1 VTKDKRVGAI
11 ILAGGRS
18 ERLGRAKQLLPWNGR
33 TLVEAVVEEVC
44 RAERLAEVLL
54 VLRRDVAEALGKR
67 AGERLGCARIV
78 FPDETGE
85 GCAASYRSGLAALE
99 ESELDAVV
107 ILLADQPGVRVET
120 IERVIA
126 GWESSGAAIAVVR
139 YRGIR
144 WSSIV
149 RSLRNCDNCGVRRR
163 RGNWWIGIVSACAW
177 WRSRSQCRGTSTRGR
192 TTRRADGEGPDALLT
207 TYPL

>member
-1 VTKDKRVGAI
+1 VTRDKRVGAI

-44 RAERLAEVLL
+44 RAERLAEVLV

-139 YRGIR
+139 YRDRGGHPL
-144 WSSIV
+144 V
-149 RSLRNCDNCGVRRR
+149 FDRSLFAELRQLRGEKAAWKLVDRYREGVCVVEIEESMPGDIDTWEDYEASRR
-163 RGNWWIGIVSACAW
+163 RGV
-177 WRSRSQCRGTSTRGR
+177 
-192 TTRRADGEGPDALLT
+192 
-207 TYPL
+207 

>member
-1 VTKDKRVGAI
+1 MTREKRVGAI

-44 RAERLAEVLL
+44 RAGRLAAVA
-54 VLRRDVAEALGKR
+54 VVVRREVAEALGKR

-107 ILLADQPGVRVET
+107 ILLGDQPGMRAET

-126 GWESSGAAIAVVR
+126 GWERSGAAIAVAR
-139 YRGIR
+139 YR
-144 WSSIV
+144 
-149 RSLRNCDNCGVRRR
+149 
-163 RGNWWIGIVSACAW
+163 
-177 WRSRSQCRGTSTRGR
+177 
-192 TTRRADGEGPDALLT
+192 DGEGH
-207 TYPL
+207 PLVFDRTVFADLRELRGEKAAWKLVDRSRKRVYVVEIEESMPGDIDTWEDYEARRRSGA

>member
-1 VTKDKRVGAI
+1 VTRDKRVGAI

-139 YRGIR
+139 YRDREGHPL
-144 WSSIV
+144 V
-149 RSLRNCDNCGVRRR
+149 FDRSLFAELRQLRGEKAAWKLVDRYRERVCVVEIEESMPGDIDTWEDYEASRR
-163 RGNWWIGIVSACAW
+163 RGA
-177 WRSRSQCRGTSTRGR
+177 
-192 TTRRADGEGPDALLT
+192 
-207 TYPL
+207 

>member
-1 VTKDKRVGAI
+1 VTRDKRVGAI

-18 ERLGRAKQLLPWNGR
+18 ERLGRAKQMLPWNGR

-139 YRGIR
+139 YRDREGHPL
-144 WSSIV
+144 V
-149 RSLRNCDNCGVRRR
+149 FDRSLFTELRQLRGEKAAWKLVDRYREGVCVVEIEESMPGDIDTWEDYEASRR
-163 RGNWWIGIVSACAW
+163 RGA
-177 WRSRSQCRGTSTRGR
+177 
-192 TTRRADGEGPDALLT
+192 
-207 TYPL
+207 

>member
-1 VTKDKRVGAI
+1 MTREKRVGAI

-18 ERLGRAKQLLPWNGR
+18 ERLGRAKQLLPWNSR

-44 RAERLAEVLL
+44 RAGRLAVVAV
-54 VLRRDVAEALGKR
+54 VLRPEVAEALGKR

-107 ILLADQPGVRVET
+107 ILLGDQPGMRAET

-126 GWESSGAAIAVVR
+126 GWERSAAAIAVAR
-139 YRGIR
+139 YR
-144 WSSIV
+144 
-149 RSLRNCDNCGVRRR
+149 
-163 RGNWWIGIVSACAW
+163 
-177 WRSRSQCRGTSTRGR
+177 
-192 TTRRADGEGPDALLT
+192 DGEGH
-207 TYPL
+207 PLVFDRSLFAELRGLRGEKAAWKLVDRYRERVYVVEIEESMPGDIDTWEDYEARRQRGA

>member
-1 VTKDKRVGAI
+1 VTREKRVGAI

-44 RAERLAEVLL
+44 RAGRLAAVA
-54 VLRRDVAEALGKR
+54 VVVRREVAEALGKR

-107 ILLADQPGVRVET
+107 ILLGDQPGMRAET

-126 GWESSGAAIAVVR
+126 GWERSGAAIAVAR
-139 YRGIR
+139 YR
-144 WSSIV
+144 
-149 RSLRNCDNCGVRRR
+149 
-163 RGNWWIGIVSACAW
+163 
-177 WRSRSQCRGTSTRGR
+177 
-192 TTRRADGEGPDALLT
+192 DGEGH
-207 TYPL
+207 PLVFDRTVFADLRELRGEKAAWKLVDRSRERVYVVEIEESMPGDIDTWEDYEARRRSGA

>member
-1 VTKDKRVGAI
+1 VTREKRVGAI

-44 RAERLAEVLL
+44 RAGRLAAVAG
-54 VLRRDVAEALGKR
+54 VVRREVAEALGKR

-107 ILLADQPGVRVET
+107 ILLGDQPGMRAET

-126 GWESSGAAIAVVR
+126 GWERSGAAIAVAR
-139 YRGIR
+139 YR
-144 WSSIV
+144 
-149 RSLRNCDNCGVRRR
+149 
-163 RGNWWIGIVSACAW
+163 
-177 WRSRSQCRGTSTRGR
+177 
-192 TTRRADGEGPDALLT
+192 DGEGH
-207 TYPL
+207 PLVFDRTVFADLRELRGEKAAWKLVDRSRKRVYVVEIEESMPGDIDTWEDYEARRPSGA

>member
-1 VTKDKRVGAI
+1 VTREKRVGAI

-44 RAERLAEVLL
+44 RAGRLAAVA
-54 VLRRDVAEALGKR
+54 VVVRREVAEALGKR

-107 ILLADQPGVRVET
+107 ILLGDQPGMRAET

-126 GWESSGAAIAVVR
+126 GWERSGAAIAVAR
-139 YRGIR
+139 YR
-144 WSSIV
+144 
-149 RSLRNCDNCGVRRR
+149 
-163 RGNWWIGIVSACAW
+163 
-177 WRSRSQCRGTSTRGR
+177 
-192 TTRRADGEGPDALLT
+192 DGEGH
-207 TYPL
+207 PLVFDRTVFADLRELRGEKAAWKLVDRSRKRVYVVEIEESMPGDIDTWEDYEARRRSGA

>member
-1 VTKDKRVGAI
+1 MTREKRVGAI

-44 RAERLAEVLL
+44 RAGRLAAVA
-54 VLRRDVAEALGKR
+54 VVVRREVAEALGKR

-107 ILLADQPGVRVET
+107 ILLGDQPGMRAET

-126 GWESSGAAIAVVR
+126 GWERSGAAIAVAR
-139 YRGIR
+139 YR
-144 WSSIV
+144 
-149 RSLRNCDNCGVRRR
+149 
-163 RGNWWIGIVSACAW
+163 
-177 WRSRSQCRGTSTRGR
+177 
-192 TTRRADGEGPDALLT
+192 DGEGH
-207 TYPL
+207 PLVFDRTVFADLRELRGEKAAWKLVDRSRERVYVVEIEESMPGDIDTWEDYEARRRSGA